1 MEVKIQGIQLSRQTI
16 NKVLRKWG
24 INGYKKKRSK
34 AWKFFRAKY
43 PNELWQVDLKEFMFN
58 GKKYYLLVCIDDY
71 SRYILCLHLFDHCPT
86 TKDLTSALD
95 KLKIKPE
102 KIDYIVSNHVEMD
115 HSGGLPEVIARV
127 RPEKTF
133 CSPMGKT
140 GLLRHYK
147 KDWPFVEVKSGSELA
162 TGSYNLT
169 FLETPML
176 HWPDSMMTY
185 LKEEQI
191 LFSSDAFGAHLA
203 GNSHFDDRLPAFPMN
218 YPQQLKKYYANIL
231 MPFGALITQLFGK
244 IAQLGL
250 TFRIIAPDHGLIY
263 RQNIDWVLK
272 AYQRWAAGAV
282 EPKAL
287 VIYDTMWHS
296 TERLA
301 EAFIQGLTDA
311 GVEAQL
317 HHLRRTHPSDIVTEV
332 LDAGLLLFGSPTL
345 NNQMFPTMGE
355 FLTYLK
361 GLAPK
366 NKAAAAFGSFGW
378 SGQAVGLIT
387 KELEAMKLKVV
398 HEGFKV
404 KYIPDPEEL
413 AAARALGEKLA
424 RENLKG

>member
-1 MEVKIQGIQLSRQTI
+1 MPLELAPKVYWVGAIDWTIRDFHGYLTEDGSTYNAYLIVDDHITLIDTVK
-16 NKVLRKWG
+16 
-24 INGYKKKRSK
+24 
-34 AWKFFRAKY
+34 
-43 PNELWQVDLKEFMFN
+43 KEF
-58 GKKYYLLVCIDDY
+58 V
-71 SRYILCLHLFDHCPT
+71 
-86 TKDLTSALD
+86 
-95 KLKIKPE
+95 PE
-102 KIDYIVSNHVEMD
+102 MLARVAEIVDPAKIDYIVSNHVEMD
-115 HSGGLPEVIARV
+115 HSGGLPEVINRV
-127 RPEKTF
+127 KPEKVF
-133 CSPMGKT
+133 CSPMGKA

-147 KDWPFVEVKSGSELA
+147 EDWPFVEVKTGSELS
-162 TGSYNLT
+162 TGRYNLA

-191 LFSSDAFGAHLA
+191 LFSSDGFGAHLA
-203 GNSHFDDRLPAFPMN
+203 SSEHFDDRLPAFPLS
-218 YPQQLKKYYANIL
+218 YARQLKKYYANIL
-231 MPFGALITQLFGK
+231 MPFGALITQLFAK

-250 TFRIIAPDHGLIY
+250 TFKIIAPDHGLIY
-263 RQNIDWVLK
+263 RRNIDWVLA
-272 AYQRWAAGAV
+272 AYQKWAAGIVA
-282 EPKAL
+282 PKAL

-296 TERLA
+296 TEMLA
-301 EAFIQGLTDA
+301 EAFTQGLTDA
-311 GVEAQL
+311 GVEAQR
-317 HHLRRTHPSDIVTEV
+317 HHLRRTHPSDIITEV

-404 KYIPDPEEL
+404 RYIPDAGEL
-413 AAARALGEKLA
+413 AAARTLGEKLA
-424 RENLKG
+424 REHLPEKV

>member
-1 MEVKIQGIQLSRQTI
+1 MPLELAPKVYWVGAIDWTIRDFHGYLTEDGSTYNAYLIVDDHITLIDTVK
-16 NKVLRKWG
+16 
-24 INGYKKKRSK
+24 
-34 AWKFFRAKY
+34 
-43 PNELWQVDLKEFMFN
+43 KEF
-58 GKKYYLLVCIDDY
+58 V
-71 SRYILCLHLFDHCPT
+71 
-86 TKDLTSALD
+86 
-95 KLKIKPE
+95 PE
-102 KIDYIVSNHVEMD
+102 MLARVAEIVDPAKIDYIVSNHVEMD
-115 HSGGLPEVIARV
+115 HSGGLPEVIQRV
-127 RPEKTF
+127 QPEKLF
-133 CSPMGKT
+133 CSPRGKD
-140 GLLRHYK
+140 GLSRHYK
-147 KDWPFVEVKSGSELA
+147 EDWPFVEVKTGSELS
-162 TGSYNLT
+162 TGRYNLA

-203 GNSHFDDRLPAFPMN
+203 SSEHFDDGLPDHPAD
-218 YPQQLKKYYANIL
+218 YYRQLKKYYANIL
-231 MPFGALITQLFGK
+231 MPFGGLITQLFAK
-244 IAQLGL
+244 INQLGL
-250 TFRIIAPDHGLIY
+250 TFKIIAPDHGLIY
-263 RQNIDWVLK
+263 RKNIDWVLE
-272 AYQRWAAGAV
+272 AYQKWAAGLV

-296 TERLA
+296 TEMLA
-301 EAFIQGLTDA
+301 EAFTQGLTDA

-317 HHLRRTHPSDIVTEV
+317 HHLRRTHYSDIVPEV

-378 SGQAVGLIT
+378 SGQAVALINQ
-387 KELEAMKLKVV
+387 ELEAMKLKVV

-404 KYIPDPEEL
+404 KYIPDPEDL

-424 RENLKG
+424 RENLENSG